1 MSTTF
6 SRSTSGEKA
15 HGDLPDLH
23 SDEHIAQ
30 SRAEFQMDQ
39 LSAADAEVIKENRAG
54 DVPDGNFLSWAI
66 TLFGTAVGAGILFL
80 PIDAGSFGFWP
91 LLIATFLVLPLV
103 FFSHRT
109 YARIVSA
116 SPEKGLDVLQ
126 VVTAL
131 TGRKRGLATAIL
143 YWLAIYPTVLI
154 YGISITNTV
163 DSMIVNQLNGPH
175 VNRVVLATVCVGLM
189 TGAFAL
195 GKKATLWLANILVY
209 PLIIALAAVS
219 IYLIPKWDLAGFME
233 YESGTP
239 LWKSM
244 LLLLPVMVF
253 SFSHMAALSQFALD
267 VQKKKKGDVA
277 ATEREVSKI
286 EMITAIM
293 LVFFTMF
300 FVWSCSL
307 TLGAEGMDEA
317 RAQNIPILSYFAN
330 VTNTPFMAV
339 ISPVIA
345 ICAIASSYFGHML
358 GTEEGTSYLIRV
370 AAPGV
375 ADRINP
381 QTLRW
386 CIYVFVFVTTVLV
399 AVLNPSILTLISAV
413 GGIFVAF
420 LVYIVPNLLFNK
432 ATAFKHYA
440 RRPDTI
446 FVLIMGVIIM
456 GVTIWQ
462 MF

>member
-1 MSTTF
+1 
-6 SRSTSGEKA
+6 
-15 HGDLPDLH
+15 
-23 SDEHIAQ
+23 
-30 SRAEFQMDQ
+30 
-39 LSAADAEVIKENRAG
+39 
-54 DVPDGNFLSWAI
+54 
-66 TLFGTAVGAGILFL
+66 
-80 PIDAGSFGFWP
+80 
-91 LLIATFLVLPLV
+91 
-103 FFSHRT
+103 
-109 YARIVSA
+109 
-116 SPEKGLDVLQ
+116 
-126 VVTAL
+126 
-131 TGRKRGLATAIL
+131 
-143 YWLAIYPTVLI
+143 
-154 YGISITNTV
+154 
-163 DSMIVNQLNGPH
+163 
-175 VNRVVLATVCVGLM
+175 
-189 TGAFAL
+189 
-195 GKKATLWLANILVY
+195 
-209 PLIIALAAVS
+209 
-219 IYLIPKWDLAGFME
+219 
-233 YESGTP
+233 
-239 LWKSM
+239 
-244 LLLLPVMVF
+244 
-253 SFSHMAALSQFALD
+253 MAALSQFALD

-286 EMITAIM
+286 ELITAIM

-370 AAPGV
+370 AAPSV

-381 QTLRW
+381 QALRW

-446 FVLIMGVIIM
+446 FVLIMGLIIM